1 MRIKA
6 ACLVFC
12 LLFLPLVLSAQ
23 DKPHADQLYEQGKF
37 EEAAEVC
44 KQELQEDPQR
54 VSAII
59 YLGWSLLRLHRPA
72 EALEWANKSLSFAP
86 NDERIIQISAEALY
100 SLGRY
105 DEALVKC
112 REYVKYG
119 GGKLALI
126 YYYMGMIYLS
136 RKEYV
141 NADIALSAAVHFYAN
156 DAGWWERLGF
166 ARENANDPRAALEA
180 YDEALKRNPDHA
192 EALKGRDR
200 VSKNQNQP

>member
-1 MRIKA
+1 MRINA
-6 ACLVFC
+6 ACIIIC
-12 LLFLPLVLSAQ
+12 LLLSGTAAYAQ

-37 EEAAEVC
+37 EEAAVVC

-54 VSAII
+54 LSAFI
-59 YLGWSLLRLHRPA
+59 YLGWSLLRLHKPS
-72 EALEWANKSLSFAP
+72 EALEWMNKALAFAP
-86 NDERIIQISAEALY
+86 NDERLIHITAEALY

-112 REYVKYG
+112 RQYVRFG

-141 NADIALSAAVHFYAN
+141 NADIALSTAVYHYAN
-156 DAGWWERLGF
+156 DANWWERLGF
-166 ARENANDPRAALEA
+166 ARENAKDPKAALEA
-180 YDEALKRNPDHA
+180 YNEALKRNPNLQ
-192 EALKGRDR
+192 EALKGKER
-200 VSKNQNQP
+200 VSQNQSNP

>member
-6 ACLVFC
+6 ACIAVC
-12 LLFLPLVLSAQ
+12 MLFPTLALFAQ

-54 VSAII
+54 ISAII
-59 YLGWSLLRLHRPA
+59 YLGWSLIRLHRPA
-72 EALEWANKSLSFAP
+72 EALDWANKGLGFAP
-86 NDERIIQISAEALY
+86 NDERVIHIAAEALY

-141 NADIALSAAVHFYAN
+141 NADIALSAAVYFYAN

-166 ARENANDPRAALEA
+166 ARENANDPAAALEA
-180 YDEALKRNPDHA
+180 YNEALKRNPNHA
-192 EALKGRDR
+192 EALKGKDR

>member
-6 ACLVFC
+6 ASLVIC
-12 LLFLPLVLSAQ
+12 LLLPAFGLYAQ

-72 EALEWANKSLSFAP
+72 EALEWANKGLSFIP
-86 NDERIIQISAEALY
+86 NDERIIHISAEALY
-100 SLGRY
+100 ALGRY
-105 DEALVKC
+105 DEALIKC

-141 NADIALSAAVHFYAN
+141 NADIALSAAVYYYAN

-166 ARENANDPRAALEA
+166 ARENTNDSQAALEA
-180 YDEALKRNPDHA
+180 YNEALKRNPNQP